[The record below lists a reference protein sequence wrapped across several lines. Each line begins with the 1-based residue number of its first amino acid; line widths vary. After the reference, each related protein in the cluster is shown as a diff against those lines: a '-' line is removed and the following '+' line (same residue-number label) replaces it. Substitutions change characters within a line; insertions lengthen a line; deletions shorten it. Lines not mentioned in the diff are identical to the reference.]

1 MGLFD
6 HMLKSNE
13 SLFKNQDALE
23 YEFMPK
29 IFLYR
34 EQEQRKIAS
43 VIAPLFQEKNGRNA
57 FICGPPG
64 IGKTLAMRKVIDEL
78 EEKTDDIRPLY
89 INCWNKNT
97 TYKILLD
104 MCDQL
109 DFKFTQNKRTEELF
123 KVVKQLMNKKSA
135 VFIFDEIDKVEDFD
149 FLYNI
154 VEDIYK
160 KSIILITNYKEWLS
174 NLDERIRSRLLPEM
188 IEFRQYTAQET
199 EGILKQR
206 KDFAFHSGVWE
217 DEAFKLVVN
226 KTAEVKD
233 IRTGLYLMK
242 EAANLAEAKSFR
254 KVTAA
259 FAQEAIAK
267 LQDFQSK
274 DSDALGDDEQVILDM
289 IKQHSGSKIGDLFR
303 LYEEQGGKQTYK
315 TFQRRIEKLEKGNF
329 ISTQK
334 TEGGK
339 EGNTTIITY
348 GKLKKLTD
356 FK

>member
-6 HMLKSNE
+6 SMLKGNE
-13 SLFKNQDALE
+13 SLFKNPDALE

-34 EQEQRKIAS
+34 EQEQRKIAAA
-43 VIAPLFQEKNGRNA
+43 IAPLFQEKTGRNA
-57 FICGPPG
+57 FIFGPPG
-64 IGKTLAMRKVIDEL
+64 IGKTLAMRKVIEEL
-78 EEKTDDIRPLY
+78 QEKTDDIVPLY

-97 TYKILLD
+97 TFKILIE
-104 MCDQL
+104 MCSL
-109 DFKFTQNKRTEELF
+109 LEFRFTQNKRTEELL
-123 KVVKQLMNKKSA
+123 KIVKQLLSKKSA

-149 FLYNI
+149 FLYNM

-160 KSIILITNYKEWLS
+160 KSIIIITNYREWLTD
-174 NLDERIRSRLLPEM
+174 LDERIKSRLTPEM
-188 IEFRQYTAQET
+188 IEFRQYSLQET

-206 KDFAFHSGVWE
+206 RDYAFHATVW
-217 DEAFKLVVN
+217 DDDAFRLIVQ

-242 EAANLAEAKSFR
+242 EAGNLAEAKSSR
-254 KVTAA
+254 KITMH
-259 FAQEAIAK
+259 FAQEAVLK
-267 LQDFQSK
+267 VKEFQSK
-274 DSDALGDDEQVILDM
+274 DADDLQDDEHLVLGI
-289 IKQHSGSKIGDLFR
+289 IKEHSGQKIGDLFKR
-303 LYEEQGGKQTYK
+303 YEAQGGQQTYK

-339 EGNTTIITY
+339 EGNTTLVHY
-348 GKLKKLTD
+348 GKTKKLTE
-356 FK
+356 F